1 MIPILYES
9 TETEFSSNGLGRLR
23 DCIECKVTEERNG
36 IYEVEFQYPVDGANY
51 DKIHLGRIIAVEH
64 DYTNDVQPFDIVSC
78 SKPINGVVTF
88 RAVHISYRQGSIV
101 ARGSSISSL
110 SSAFTMLRSGV
121 PSNPFTYETDITSTA
136 YMASADGLP
145 HTVRSMLGGME
156 GSILDTYGG
165 EYEWDKFRVILHAS
179 RGRARNLTIRYG
191 VNLVDYTEETDYSEA
206 YNAVVPFW
214 SGEDTAVI
222 GDMISVN
229 TATYN
234 GRTDCVPLDLTD
246 KFETQP
252 TKAQVESMATSL
264 LNSKQPYLAHQNITV
279 NFIRLQDTDEYAQ
292 YASLFDCA
300 LCDTVRVVFPRYG
313 MDGRFKI
320 VKTVYNVL
328 TERWDEI
335 ELGQLQ
341 TTLAEALGI
350 SETTKGNSIVTD
362 AATFASTTSQ
372 ALATTDINK
381 ALALSEESSNA
392 NYGVTNNGGIQIK
405 NTGKYIVSA
414 FWAYNTLGT
423 SANSITGSVR
433 VWRNNAMSILSNVG
447 ETHTGAYYAQAL
459 TGRLFSLNAGDV
471 LFLSARNNT
480 SAVGNFAS
488 GYITVQRV
496 E

>member
-1 MIPILYES
+1 MIPILYNN
-9 TETEFSSNGLGRLR
+9 TETEFDSNGLGRLR

-51 DKIHLGRIIAVEH
+51 DKIQLGRIIAVEH

-110 SSAFTMLRSGV
+110 SDAFTMLRSGV

-191 VNLVDYTEETDYSEA
+191 VNLVDYTEDTDYSES
-206 YNAVVPFW
+206 YSAVVPFW
-214 SGEDTAVI
+214 AGEDVSVI

-246 KFETQP
+246 KFESQP

-279 NFIRLQDTDEYAQ
+279 NFVRLQDTDEYAQ

-335 ELGQLQ
+335 ELGELQ

-350 SETTKGNSIVTD
+350 SETTKANTQEPIEYTDYTLPPTVAMGLSIFRTGNVVSITIVNPTKMANQNNNILTLPEGWRPVSD
-362 AATFASTTSQ
+362 AVFMLNAPWST
-372 ALATTDINK
+372 
-381 ALALSEESSNA
+381 
-392 NYGVTNNGGIQIK
+392 GVTNQTLRMTINAT
-405 NTGKYIVSA
+405 TGVMAIYNYSGSAISSSTNIAQTCTYICSPK
-414 FWAYNTLGT
+414 
-423 SANSITGSVR
+423 
-433 VWRNNAMSILSNVG
+433 
-447 ETHTGAYYAQAL
+447 
-459 TGRLFSLNAGDV
+459 
-471 LFLSARNNT
+471 
-480 SAVGNFAS
+480 
-488 GYITVQRV
+488 
-496 E
+496 

>member
-9 TETEFSSNGLGRLR
+9 TETLFSSNGLGRLR

-36 IYEVEFQYPVDGANY
+36 IYEVEFSYPVDGANY
-51 DKIHLGRIIAVEH
+51 DKIQLGRIIAVEH

-101 ARGSSISSL
+101 ARGSGISSISD
-110 SSAFTMLRSGV
+110 AFTMFEAGV
-121 PSNPFTYETDITSTA
+121 PSNPFTYETDVVGTA

-145 HTVRSMLGGME
+145 HTVRSMLGGIE
-156 GSILDTYGG
+156 GSVLDTYGG
-165 EYEWDKFRVILHAS
+165 EYEWDKWRVILHSS
-179 RGRARNLTIRYG
+179 RGKARNLTIRYG
-191 VNLVDYTEETDYSEA
+191 VNLVDYTEETDYSES

-214 SGEDTAVI
+214 AGEDVSVI
-222 GDMISVN
+222 GDMIIAD

-252 TKAQVESMATSL
+252 TKAQVEAMARNL
-264 LNSKQPYLAHQNITV
+264 LSSKQPYLAHQNITV
-279 NFIRLQDTDEYAQ
+279 NFIRLQDTAEYAQ

-350 SETTKGNSIVTD
+350 SETTKATTSAVVIDQGTSGSWTYRKWSDGTYECWREYEPGTYTVGTARGNVYSGAYISISLPI
-362 AATFASTTSQ
+362 TFASIPVVELSVANSSDSYVIWGQVDTKTTSGF
-372 ALATTDINK
+372 K
-381 ALALSEESSNA
+381 ARVCA
-392 NYGVTNNGGIQIK
+392 
-405 NTGKYIVSA
+405 SA
-414 FWAYNTLGT
+414 SI
-423 SANSITGSVR
+423 SANSAYRWSMYVVGK
-433 VWRNNAMSILSNVG
+433 WR
-447 ETHTGAYYAQAL
+447 
-459 TGRLFSLNAGDV
+459 
-471 LFLSARNNT
+471 
-480 SAVGNFAS
+480 
-488 GYITVQRV
+488 
-496 E
+496 

>member
-1 MIPILYES
+1 MIPILYKS
-9 TETEFSSNGLGRLR
+9 TETEFDSNGLGRLR

-51 DKIHLGRIIAVEH
+51 DKIQLGRIIAVEH

-110 SSAFTMLRSGV
+110 SDAFTMLRSGV

-191 VNLVDYTEETDYSEA
+191 VNLVDYTEDTDYSES

-222 GDMISVN
+222 GDMVSVN

-246 KFETQP
+246 KFESQP

-335 ELGQLQ
+335 ELGELQ

-350 SETTKGNSIVTD
+350 SETTKT
-362 AATFASTTSQ
+362 
-372 ALATTDINK
+372 
-381 ALALSEESSNA
+381 
-392 NYGVTNNGGIQIK
+392 
-405 NTGKYIVSA
+405 
-414 FWAYNTLGT
+414 
-423 SANSITGSVR
+423 
-433 VWRNNAMSILSNVG
+433 
-447 ETHTGAYYAQAL
+447 
-459 TGRLFSLNAGDV
+459 
-471 LFLSARNNT
+471 NT
-480 SAVGNFAS
+480 SAVVVEQGTSGIWTYRKWSNGTAECWGHQDVGSTAYSANGGYKKVEATLPSGLFITTPDIVIAS
-488 GYITVQRV
+488 GRITGTINTDMGFTSPNNASTMQTYLINRGGSAVTQTGV
-496 E
+496 VYWNVKGKWK

>member
-1 MIPILYES
+1 MIPILYNN
-9 TETEFSSNGLGRLR
+9 TETEFDSNGLGRLR

-51 DKIHLGRIIAVEH
+51 DKIQLGRIIAVEH

-110 SSAFTMLRSGV
+110 SDAFTMLRSGV

-191 VNLVDYTEETDYSEA
+191 VNLVDYTEDTDYSES

-222 GDMISVN
+222 GDMVSVN

-246 KFETQP
+246 KFESQP

-335 ELGQLQ
+335 ELGELQ

-350 SETTKGNSIVTD
+350 SETTKT
-362 AATFASTTSQ
+362 
-372 ALATTDINK
+372 
-381 ALALSEESSNA
+381 
-392 NYGVTNNGGIQIK
+392 
-405 NTGKYIVSA
+405 
-414 FWAYNTLGT
+414 
-423 SANSITGSVR
+423 
-433 VWRNNAMSILSNVG
+433 
-447 ETHTGAYYAQAL
+447 
-459 TGRLFSLNAGDV
+459 
-471 LFLSARNNT
+471 NT
-480 SAVGNFAS
+480 SAVVVEQGTSGIWTYRKWSNGTAECWGHQDVGSTAYSANGGYKKVEATLPSGLFITTPDIVIAS
-488 GYITVQRV
+488 GRITGTINTDMGFTSPNNASTIQTYLINRGGSAVTQTGV
-496 E
+496 VYWNVKGKWK